1 MTAPPDE
8 AKRALRRAMKSTL
21 ASMGA
26 PALAQ
31 ASARVTETLLAREEV
46 TRARAVLAFYPI
58 EHEIDLRPLVAT
70 LLARGVRVALPRVEW
85 ASRQMSAIELASPAD
100 VAPVRVGPVRVGAGG
115 PVTLLEPAGNRE
127 IGPEALDLVLVPGLA
142 FDALGGRLG
151 RGAGFY
157 DRFLG
162 GCVAARHVGVGL
174 DAQVVEAVPMGPGDV
189 PLHAVVTDR
198 RWIPVQTRSA

>member
-8 AKRALRRAMKSTL
+8 AKRALRSAMKSTL
-21 ASMGA
+21 AAMGA

-31 ASARVTETLLAREEV
+31 ASVRVTETLLAREEV
-46 TRARAVLAFYPI
+46 TRSRAVLAFYPI

-100 VAPVRVGPVRVGAGG
+100 IRPVRVGAGG

-127 IGPEALDLVLVPGLA
+127 IAPEALDLVLVPGLA

-162 GCVAARHVGVGL
+162 RCVAARHVGVGL